1 MRLRAYPEIGRRITI
16 SQGRGVNGASNVR
29 GGVHDKL
36 VVGSLRWSEG
46 MLGEAYKPI
55 VRMIEQAKAAF
66 ADLDGLLV
74 PSFGEEG
81 AVGSERFDEDL
92 DLGVAKGAGEV
103 GAKFGEQASRPVLP
117 GGNELAS
124 GRLEKHVAQEVAL
137 TVPVQ
142 PAVKKPRRR
151 VVPAARVPQAVEPIG
166 RAVDCFDSGDQGG
179 RRVRG
184 GPARPFGIETPG
196 KLEQIIALGARQ
208 GERLRDA
215 AQGVGGGLHR
225 AALFDPRAPGHAN
238 AGKRSKFFAAK
249 TRGSTP
255 CGRRDWPHALAM
267 GAHEFAEEPPLIRF
281 EHGSCCNRIKFNLVT
296 V

>member
-1 MRLRAYPEIGRRITI
+1 MLR
-16 SQGRGVNGASNVR
+16 
-29 GGVHDKL
+29 
-36 VVGSLRWSEG
+36 
-46 MLGEAYKPI
+46 EAHKTI
-55 VRMIEQAKAAF
+55 VRMIEQPKAAF

-74 PSFGEEG
+74 PRFCEEG
-81 AVGSERFDEDL
+81 ALGSERFDEDL

-103 GAKFGEQASRPVLP
+103 GAKFGEQATRPVLP

-137 TVPVQ
+137 RVPVQ

-151 VVPAARVPQAVEPIG
+151 VVPAAGVPQAVEPIG
-166 RAVDCFDSGDQGG
+166 RAVHRFDSGDQGG

-184 GPARPFGIETPG
+184 GPAWPFGIETARE
-196 KLEQIIALGARQ
+196 LEQIVALGARQ

-215 AQGVGGGLHR
+215 AQGLRRGLHR
-225 AALFDPRAPGHAN
+225 AALFDPRAPGHAD
-238 AGKRSKFFAAK
+238 AGKRRKFFAAK